1 LRYPIS
7 VAALVLVGACAHLNR
22 SAPLDARLVLGDE
35 AHESRGARG
44 SLRIATYNVH
54 GESAENIFRAI
65 RGNPPI
71 GRADVLFLQEI
82 EIDSENTP
90 RRLAELLGRSYAYAP
105 GYRVGHGSH
114 GVAIISR
121 HAISDPEVIELPRHD
136 VVFNSARR
144 VALAVTVHL
153 DGRAVRLYN
162 VHLDNRLNPADRVA
176 QLEPV
181 LVDAR
186 LAATVPAVI
195 GGDMNTSPFCWI
207 GHVIPVPCGVQDNR
221 LEAAARASGF
231 DTPVRGSGATSQWLA
246 MRLDA
251 IYTRHLRV
259 EDFGVSDLVRVSDH
273 LPLWVDVRRAQGA
286 VVTTLPKPDP
296 SRPGRPPPPRHR

>member
-7 VAALVLVGACAHLNR
+7 VAALVLVGACAAHLNR
-22 SAPLDARLVLGDE
+22 SDPLDARVVLGDA
-35 AHESRGARG
+35 AHASHGARG

-71 GRADVLFLQEI
+71 AQADVLFLQEI

-90 RRLAELLGRSYAYAP
+90 RRLAELLGRGYAYAP
-105 GYRVGHGSH
+105 GYRVGRGSH

-121 HAISDPEVIELPRHD
+121 YAMSDPRLIELPRHH

-144 VALAVTVHL
+144 VALSVTIHL
-153 DGRAVRLYN
+153 DGQPVRLYS

-181 LVDAR
+181 LADAR
-186 LAATVPAVI
+186 SAATVPVVI

-207 GHVIPVPCGVQDNR
+207 GHIIPVPCGVQDNR

-231 DTPVRGSGATSQWLA
+231 DTPVRGSGATSKWLA

-259 EDFGVSDLVRVSDH
+259 EGFGVSDLMRVSDH
-273 LPLWVDVRRAQGA
+273 LPLWIDVRRGQGPVGPA
-286 VVTTLPKPDP
+286 LSA
-296 SRPGRPPPPRHR
+296 SRD